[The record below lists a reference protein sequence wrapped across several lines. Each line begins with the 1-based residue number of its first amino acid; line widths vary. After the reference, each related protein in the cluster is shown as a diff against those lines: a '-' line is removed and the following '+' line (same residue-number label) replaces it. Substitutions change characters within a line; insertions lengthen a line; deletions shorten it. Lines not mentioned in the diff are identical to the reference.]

1 VPQGTPPTK
10 VYRMME
16 GAKID
21 AAPPSKEDYE
31 NVRKHTMVENEF
43 LLYL

>member
-1 VPQGTPPTK
+1 
-10 VYRMME
+10 ME

-21 AAPPSKEDYE
+21 ATPPPKEDYE

-43 LLYL
+43 MHYL